1 MKEIYI
7 LLTKS
12 GTYVSKLIN
21 LFTSDK
27 YTHVSI
33 SFDENLVPLYGFSRK
48 YVHFPLPGGLKLEPL
63 DDGLYK
69 KYSNMPCAL
78 YKLEVSEEVF
88 CAAKDRVEKMMKTA
102 NKYSYN
108 VLGVFFCGLKIPF
121 PRKSKYFCS
130 EFVSEILLH
139 SNALQLPKKPSLMR
153 PIDYTNLPQLTRIYE
168 GKLNELKTIK
178 ITA

>member
-12 GTYVSKLIN
+12 NTYVSKLIN

-48 YVHFPLPGGLKLEPL
+48 YVNFPLPGGLKLEPL
-63 DDGLYK
+63 DQGLYK
-69 KYSNMPCAL
+69 KYSDMPCAL
-78 YKLEVSEEVF
+78 YKLEVTEEVYKT
-88 CAAKDRVEKMMKTA
+88 AKNKVEKMKENA

-108 VLGVFFCGLKIPF
+108 VLGVLFCGLKIPF

-130 EFVSEILLH
+130 EFVSKILTQ
-139 SNALQLPKKPSLMR
+139 SNALKLPKHPSLMR
-153 PIDYTNLPQLTRIYE
+153 PIDYTTIPQLECIYE
-168 GKLNELKTIK
+168 GKLNELKIK